1 MLPVVEEALR
11 EQRRQNPTK
20 SPYVFLNND
29 GNPLDCETLQ
39 KTTWTPGLK
48 RAALEYRLMYHTRHS
63 FATLM
68 LSAGE
73 NMRWVQQMM
82 GHA

>member
-1 MLPVVEEALR
+1 M
-11 EQRRQNPTK
+11 
-20 SPYVFLNND
+20 FLNND